1 MNDEVR
7 QTKNFRSQIIEN
19 VRFVIFIALA
29 VVIIRGFLIAPF
41 KVFGESMDTTFQSGQ
56 YLFVEKLSTRF
67 STIKRGD
74 VVVFVTPEESSK
86 PFLVRKHLIKRII
99 GLPGETVHIKN
110 NVVSI
115 TSNATTTILH
125 EPYTRGLTLSPAGE
139 DEYSRTLSADEYFV
153 MGDNRENSR
162 DSRYFGP
169 ITRAE
174 ISGSPLVRLFPI
186 ASFGVYPGTYHT
198 YEK

>member
-1 MNDEVR
+1 MNDEVQ
-7 QTKNFRSQIIEN
+7 QTKSLRSQIKEN
-19 VRFVIFIALA
+19 IRFVILVALT
-29 VVIIRGFLIAPF
+29 VVIVRGFLIAPF

-67 STIKRGD
+67 STIERGD

-99 GLPGETVHIKN
+99 GLPGETVRIQDN
-110 NVVSI
+110 TVSI
-115 TSNATTTILH
+115 VGNATTTVLH
-125 EPYTRGLTLSPAGE
+125 EPYTRGLTLSPTGAN
-139 DEYSRTLSADEYFV
+139 EYSRTLSADEYFV

-169 ITRAE
+169 ITRDE
-174 ISGSPLVRLFPI
+174 ISGSPLIRLFPI

>member
-1 MNDEVR
+1 MHDDAH
-7 QTKNFRSQIIEN
+7 QTKTLRSQIIEN
-19 VRFVIFIALA
+19 VRFVIFVALA
-29 VVIIRGFLIAPF
+29 VIIIRGFLIAPF
-41 KVFGESMDTTFQSGQ
+41 KVFGESMDNTFQSGQ

-67 STIKRGD
+67 STVERGD

-99 GLPGETVHIKN
+99 GLPGETVSIED

-115 TSNATTTILH
+115 TNEATTTVLR
-125 EPYTRGLTLSPAGE
+125 EPYTRGLTLSPAGT
-139 DEYSRTLSADEYFV
+139 DQYSRTLGVNEYFV

-169 ITRAE
+169 ITREE
-174 ISGSPLVRLFPI
+174 ISGSPLIRLFPI